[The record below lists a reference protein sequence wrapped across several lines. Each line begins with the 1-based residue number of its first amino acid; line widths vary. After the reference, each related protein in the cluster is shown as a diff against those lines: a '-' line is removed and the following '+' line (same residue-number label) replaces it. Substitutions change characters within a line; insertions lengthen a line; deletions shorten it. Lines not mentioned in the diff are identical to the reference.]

1 MADLHLLLL
10 SNSTNAGEPYLGYS
24 IGEIGRFLGT
34 VDLAPLFVPYAAE
47 MVSYDDYEA
56 MAAGPFKSIGQT
68 LTSIHNAPDPV
79 AAVATARAIVIGGG
93 NSFRLL
99 RQLQQL
105 RILDP
110 IRDAVRGGVPYV
122 GWSAG
127 SNVACPTIRTT
138 NDMPIVEPAGFAA
151 LGFVPFQINPHYV
164 SDTIPGHA
172 GETRDVRIAE
182 FLHANPD
189 QVVIGLREG
198 TMLRV
203 DGDSATLV
211 GTRCARVFRSATEP
225 VEVDPGSDLFR
236 VLGGSVGTV

>member
-1 MADLHLLLL
+1 MRLLLL

-24 IGEIGRFLGT
+24 IGEIGRFLGSD
-34 VDLAPLFVPYAAE
+34 DLAPLFIPYAAE

-56 MAAGPFKSIGQT
+56 IAAGPFASVGQT
-68 LTSIHNAPDPV
+68 LTSVHHAADPV
-79 AAVATARAIVIGGG
+79 VAVAAARAIVIGGG

-99 RQLQQL
+99 RQLQQQ
-105 RILDP
+105 RILGP
-110 IRDAVRGGVPYV
+110 IGDVVRRGAPYV

-151 LGFVPFQINPHYV
+151 LAFVPIQINPHYV
-164 SDTIPGHA
+164 SNVIPGHA
-172 GETRDVRIAE
+172 GETRDGRIAE

-203 DGDSATLV
+203 EGARATIV
-211 GTRCARVFRSATEP
+211 GARPARVFRHDSAP
-225 VEVDPGSDLFR
+225 VEIEPGSDLYQIVR
-236 VLGGSVGTV
+236 SAPRG